1 MFKDT
6 QFSPKEIWDNLLIKM
21 LEYLSGGLMDKVLVQ
36 RSKMLSGILLIKLR
50 PLLNSTRMLLISQE
64 SHPTTVKMLLHLT
77 NISHLSKW
85 VSLLKDLLLLRAN
98 TNGESLCTQR
108 EVWVNL
114 SLTLILMRVL
124 ELLFLNSGLTEM
136 VLDQRKRISS
146 RTLREIQK
154 VILLNST
161 RTQPTSLVLQL
172 IQVMTQSQVLITT
185 GEDQKQ
191 QEALLKLMA
200 HQHQKVNIS
209 GENQSIQPEEW
220 DNLSQTF
227 NLKKELEPLSSSN
240 GQMETDL
247 VQRSM
252 ISSMILLGTLEV
264 MKPNSIKTLLTS
276 QVLLL
281 TLDTIPLQ
289 SMNGVLEDL
298 KPLETEICIDYKS

>member
-85 VSLLKDLLLLRAN
+85 VSHRCKVHHL
-98 TNGESLCTQR
+98 
-108 EVWVNL
+108 
-114 SLTLILMRVL
+114 LTLGDHQFTRLENKVNKSKSQSSNGIPMETETVL
-124 ELLFLNSGLTEM
+124 
-136 VLDQRKRISS
+136 RKRISLKILQDKPRLQS
-146 RTLREIQK
+146 NSIKIPLISQGFMP
-154 VILLNST
+154 VINTRLHQALNISTVIRLVPLFIELL
-161 RTQPTSLVLQL
+161 
-172 IQVMTQSQVLITT
+172 
-185 GEDQKQ
+185 
-191 QEALLKLMA
+191 LLKLMA
-200 HQHQKVNIS
+200 HQHQKVNTS

-281 TLDTIPLQ
+281 TLDTIPPQ